1 MNKSFKLSIFIK
13 LVALV
18 FLIISVNRFIA
29 QSFLVDQT
37 ENTILYEMSND
48 LVKCK
53 VNLGD
58 NHQFNHCAQKA
69 PTIEIFNS
77 IKSHYKLCLLDAV
90 TQQGPLC
97 EKFNASSIQ
106 WVFSKAQD
114 KEPFTYGVSFIDDVE
129 WLAIKNTTNLK
140 GDIILLERSWI
151 KEYIK
156 QVWALRDQ
164 NLLKALPVILV
175 MMVGLALFMVY
186 STLRPVRLIA
196 EKMASLNSQ
205 NLSAKQTIHSP
216 YKEFDL
222 IVEQFVNLRER
233 LAHSFEMAKRFSA
246 DVSHELRT
254 PLSVLRGATERII
267 AQLPVG
273 SDAQIQVRQMGDEIE
288 RLVQITEK
296 LLLLS
301 NADANILK
309 LDLRKISV
317 SDTLEKFVDDART
330 FQSKLTITQHIQKGV
345 VWECDGQLINQL
357 LQNLYTNAVK
367 YNTPNG
373 WIKINLQASGQEL
386 QFTIENSTAEIPPNL
401 EALAF
406 DRFYRGDTSRSRAVE
421 GLGLG
426 LSICREIARVHQ
438 GELTLRV
445 TPEQTICLELKAPL
459 TAKR

>member
-1 MNKSFKLSIFIK
+1 MNQSFKLNLFFK
-13 LVALV
+13 LTALV
-18 FLIISVNRFIA
+18 FLIILVNRFIA

-37 ENTILYEMSND
+37 ENTILSEMSND
-48 LVKCK
+48 LKKCK
-53 VNLGD
+53 AHFGD
-58 NHQFNHCAQKA
+58 NHQFIHCAQEV

-77 IKSHYKLCLLDAV
+77 MKAHYAV
-90 TQQGPLC
+90 CPMNGAAEHEPLC
-97 EKFNASSIQ
+97 ESFNASSVQ
-106 WVFSKAQD
+106 WVFSRAQD
-114 KEPFTYGVSFIDDVE
+114 KEPFTYGISSIDDVE

-140 GDIILLERSWI
+140 GDIIFLERSWI
-151 KEYIK
+151 KEYVK

-164 NLLKALPVILV
+164 NLLKALPVILF
-175 MMVGLALFMVY
+175 MMIGLALFMAY
-186 STLRPVRLIA
+186 SSLKPVRMIA

-205 NLSAKQTIHSP
+205 NLNTKQTIYSP

-233 LAHSFEMAKRFSA
+233 LAHSFDMAKRFSA

-273 SDAQIQVRQMGDEIE
+273 SDAQIQVRQIGDEIE
-288 RLVQITEK
+288 RLIKITEK

-309 LDLRKISV
+309 LDLRHICI
-317 SDTLEKFVDDART
+317 SDTLEKFIKDVRT
-330 FQSKLTITQHIQKGV
+330 FQSHLTIKQHIEKGV
-345 VWECDGQLINQL
+345 SWECDSQLIHQL

-367 YNTPNG
+367 YNKPEG
-373 WIKINLQASGQEL
+373 WISINLRTSGQSLEL
-386 QFTIENSTAEIPPNL
+386 TIENSAADIPSDL
-401 EALAF
+401 ETLAF

-426 LSICREIARVHQ
+426 LSICQEIARVHH

-445 TPEQTICLELKAPL
+445 TPEQTVCLELKAPL
-459 TAKR
+459 TAKG